1 MHEDHDLLSRKFPNC
16 TKRGMGMPSEIP
28 KLIAPVALEK
38 KILSSMYFHFFAI
51 ISEEEGCIG
60 PSFQQT

>member
-1 MHEDHDLLSRKFPNC
+1 
-16 TKRGMGMPSEIP
+16 MPSEIL